1 MGSLLLYGA
10 AELLLTAFLR
20 NGGLSDEDKDR
31 TAVEDS
37 QVELRW
43 GDRMPP
49 NNNGVLIEFDL

>member
-1 MGSLLLYGA
+1 MLLYGA